1 MTFAFSCRSFASV
14 AGAALL
20 LSVSACQEGRSVT
33 RPDPASGGLDS
44 GNHPAFP
51 GFDTSVYPGD
61 GALTAWKWPHSP
73 YRWAGYYL
81 GGPCH
86 RDETWRG
93 RYARLASDGWGVAA
107 IYVGQQDWS
116 QIPDLVP
123 LMNRVDAPSPS
134 TVQATTLATCS
145 ASLLTDVQGRLEGQ
159 DAASRMAADGFPSG
173 STVFLDVEYVSA
185 VNDALLTY
193 VQGWVRGV
201 LSDGRYRAGIYMAR
215 FNSSAV
221 SGAARAGYTASGAA
235 GAPLFWVAASSS
247 SLGFSFDS
255 RPTDVGVGYASVWQ
269 GKLDVQDSW
278 AGTQLLID
286 MNVASSMSP
295 SSPGAAAQV
304 VGGWGTQL
312 SSRTSEQ
319 PERVSGSRVGGTW
332 LATMRR

>member
-1 MTFAFSCRSFASV
+1 MPFAFSCRLFASV
-14 AGAALL
+14 AGAAVIL
-20 LSVSACQEGRSVT
+20 VATACHEGRSIT

-61 GALTAWKWPHSP
+61 VAVNAWKWPHSP

-86 RDETWRG
+86 KDETWRG
-93 RYARLASDGWGVAA
+93 RYARLTADGWGVAA

-123 LMNRVDAPSPS
+123 LMNRVDAPAFS
-134 TVQATTLATCS
+134 TAQASLATCS
-145 ASLLTDVQGRLEGQ
+145 ASLLTDAQGRLEGQ

-215 FNSSAV
+215 FNSGAV
-221 SGAARAGYTASGAA
+221 SSAARAGYTASASS
-235 GAPLFWVAASSS
+235 GAPIFWIAATTS

-255 RPTDVGVGYASVWQ
+255 RPTDVGVDYASVWQ
-269 GKLDVQDSW
+269 GKLDVRDSW

-304 VGGWGTQL
+304 VDRWGTEL

-319 PERVSGSRVGGTW
+319 SERLSGSSIRSRW
-332 LATMRR
+332 HATSQ